1 MVLRPLSSI
10 AILWVTVN
18 HFRQWLS
25 LFISVC
31 FKIFDTDFDGKLSQ
45 ADLQAMIDCLVAL
58 RMENKSPEDLLND
71 AYLKLDPA
79 TVAKEI
85 LASHD
90 SDQVNFFLK
99 YLFYMDFVTSAYNFL
114 SFNYRNIHAI
124 SPMIYHFWY
133 TTDIFRTKTDIPR
146 IFLEH
151 ECTFCG

>member
-1 MVLRPLSSI
+1 
-10 AILWVTVN
+10 
-18 HFRQWLS
+18 
-25 LFISVC
+25 
-31 FKIFDTDFDGKLSQ
+31 
-45 ADLQAMIDCLVAL
+45 MIDCLVAL

-124 SPMIYHFWY
+124 SPMIYHF
-133 TTDIFRTKTDIPR
+133 
-146 IFLEH
+146 
-151 ECTFCG
+151 